1 VQSGSPV
8 KPVTVV
14 TNGVASDADPDD
26 GVAVPLAQETLTE
39 TDAPLFGTKSLFTW
53 KVSVFRLFVIVQ
65 EWLPLTA
72 IATPAHGAWL
82 AAYPTGAVSVDV
94 QVAPAVK
101 PVIVVT
107 KGVDSEAEPEA
118 GEGEP
123 LVQVTLTA
131 TLAVLFGTKSLLTVS
146 VALFSV
152 LVIVQEALPPTV
164 IKTLAQLAWLAV

>member
-1 VQSGSPV
+1 M

-14 TNGVASDADPDD
+14 TNGVASDAEPDD

-53 KVSVFRLFVIVQ
+53 KVFVFRLLVIVQ
-65 EWLPLTA
+65 EWLPPTE

-82 AAYPTGAVSVDV
+82 AAYPTGTVSVAV

-101 PVIVVT
+101 PVTVVVN
-107 KGVDSEAEPEA
+107 GVASEAEPEA

-123 LVQVTLTA
+123 LVQVTLTDTEA
-131 TLAVLFGTKSLLTVS
+131 ALFGMKSLLTVS
-146 VALFSV
+146 VALLRV
-152 LVIVQEALPPTV
+152 LVMVQEAEPPTV
-164 IKTLAQLAWLAV
+164 IETLAQLAWPAV